1 MIKHIGFIGMGIMG
15 KPMALN
21 LLKAGYQLSVCSTN
35 AETLMVFKSAGATL
49 MNSPKEVAQVSDV
62 VITMLPDSP
71 EVKSIVLGENGIANG
86 LSAGKL
92 YIDMSTIAVA
102 AVLAIAGVLKE
113 KGIETIDAPVSGGQI
128 GAEAQTLSIM
138 AGGSIEAFNRALP
151 IFEVLGKKISHMGDT
166 GTGQATKAC
175 NQIATALATQGV
187 IEALT
192 LAKKSGVNLEKMRDA
207 LLGGF
212 AQSRALELVGRKI
225 IDRNFAP
232 GFKVKLYRKDLRLAL
247 EASTSLSLTLPGT
260 DLVANEMDA
269 LLANDKG
276 ELDFSALIQVLE
288 N

>member
-1 MIKHIGFIGMGIMG
+1 MISHIGFIGLGIMG

-21 LLKAGYQLSVCSTN
+21 LVKAGYQLSVYSTN
-35 AETLMVFKSAGATL
+35 AQTVAALKNAGANVL
-49 MNSPKEVAQVSDV
+49 ASPAAVARLSDV
-62 VITMLPDSP
+62 IITMLPDSP
-71 EVKSIVLGENGIANG
+71 QVKDVVLGENGIIDG
-86 LSAGKL
+86 LSVGKL

-102 AVLAIAGVLKE
+102 TIIEIAGVLKQ
-113 KGIETIDAPVSGGQI
+113 KGVETIDAPVSGGQV
-128 GAEAQTLSIM
+128 GAQNGSLSIM
-138 AGGSIEAFNRALP
+138 AGANTAAFERALP

-175 NQIATALATQGV
+175 NQVATALATQGV

-192 LAKKSGVNLEKMRDA
+192 LAERSGVNLEKMREA

-247 EASTSLSLTLPGT
+247 EASSFLSLMLPGT
-260 DLVANEMDA
+260 KLVAKEMDA
-269 LLANDKG
+269 LLANGKG

>member
-1 MIKHIGFIGMGIMG
+1 MISHIGFIGLGIMG

-21 LLKAGYQLSVCSTN
+21 LVKAGYQLSVYSTN
-35 AETLMVFKSAGATL
+35 AQTVAALKNAGANVL
-49 MNSPKEVAQVSDV
+49 ASPAAVARLSDV
-62 VITMLPDSP
+62 IITMLPDSP
-71 EVKSIVLGENGIANG
+71 QVKDVVLGENGIIDG
-86 LSAGKL
+86 LSVGKL

-102 AVLAIAGVLKE
+102 TIIEIAGVLKQ
-113 KGIETIDAPVSGGQI
+113 KGVETIDAPVSGGQV
-128 GAEAQTLSIM
+128 GAQNGSLSIM
-138 AGGSIEAFNRALP
+138 AGANTAAFERALP

-175 NQIATALATQGV
+175 NQVATALATQGV

-192 LAKKSGVNLEKMRDA
+192 LAERSGVNLEKMREA

-247 EASTSLSLTLPGT
+247 EASSSLSLMLPGT
-260 DLVANEMDA
+260 KLVAKEMDA
-269 LLANDKG
+269 LLANGKG